1 MPVYAYNEE
10 VDREAVWAACGYH
23 PHPGQQPVHASHARH
38 KVLCCGR
45 RWGKSLS
52 AAMDIFPDLLMPN
65 QEWWIVGPQY
75 VLGEREFRQ
84 VHNACKKMRI
94 GDSTLASMK
103 GFREV
108 YNLQSGDMRIH
119 FPWNTT
125 IRVVSAERTS
135 SLQGEGLAG
144 VIMSEAAE
152 HVERTWLQYVRPALS
167 DKGGRSIW
175 ASTPKGFNFFYDAW
189 MRGADPDEDEWSS
202 WASPT
207 WENTAVFSGRD
218 DPEILQA
225 ERELSQMLF
234 DQEYGAKFTAYE
246 GLIYPEFDAD
256 IHVTPITYQPH
267 FKNFWGID
275 FGYSVPWVCL
285 DIMVD
290 PMDNVYIWREY
301 QQKFGSTMD
310 HAMALQNRDNP
321 DGFHM
326 DAAFAD
332 PAGPGD
338 ISTLNKLIGSVWGMP
353 REVTVEE
360 GYEAVKSK
368 LKPQPGPFDLM
379 SLRMILP
386 EYAPKAAGMPK
397 LFIDPSCRDLIR
409 QMTTLRCIEEAR
421 SGKLD
426 PKQGQVKKDDH
437 GPDALRYA
445 LSCIFVLGYGN
456 SLKSAYAPKAQAAAG
471 FFARGSQETQTP
483 RLGVG
488 NVFNLDRGPAPW
500 RS

>member
-1 MPVYAYNEE
+1 MPVFAYNDV
-10 VDREAVWAACGYH
+10 VDREAVWKAVGYS
-23 PHPGQQPVHASHARH
+23 PHPGQIPFHESTARH

-52 AAMDIFPDLLMPN
+52 AGMDVFPDLLMPN

-84 VHNACKKMRI
+84 VHNACQKFYW
-94 GDSTLASMK
+94 GDTRLVDMK

-167 DKGGRSIW
+167 DKGGRSVW

-189 MRGADPDEDEWSS
+189 MRGADPSEEEWQS
-202 WASPT
+202 WSSPT
-207 WENTAVFSGRD
+207 WENSAVFSGRD

-225 ERELSQMLF
+225 ERELSKMLF
-234 DQEYGAKFTAYE
+234 EQEYGARFTAFE
-246 GLIYPEFDAD
+246 GLIYPEFDPK
-256 IHVTPITYQPH
+256 IHVTPIVYQPA
-267 FKNFWGID
+267 FRNFWGID

-285 DIMVD
+285 DIMLD
-290 PMDNVYIWREY
+290 PMDNIYVWREY
-301 QQKFGSTMD
+301 QVKFGSTID
-310 HAMALQNRDNP
+310 HADALKERENP
-321 DGFHM
+321 EGFHM
-326 DAAFAD
+326 EAAFAD
-332 PAGPGD
+332 PASPGD
-338 ISTLNKLIGSVWGMP
+338 IATLNRYIGGVWGMP

-360 GYEAVKSK
+360 GYEAIKAK
-368 LKPQPGPFDLM
+368 LKPQPGPYDFL
-379 SLRMILP
+379 SLRQTLP
-386 EYAPKAAGMPK
+386 EYVPQAEGLPK
-397 LFIDPSCRDLIR
+397 LFIDPSCTNLIR

-445 LSCIFVLGYGN
+445 LSCIFVLGYGG
-456 SLKSAYAPKAQAAAG
+456 SLRAAYSEQKAAAG
-471 FFARGSQETQTP
+471 GWFATDRSTQTP
-483 RLGVG
+483 RLQREGV
-488 NVFNLDRGPAPW
+488 FRFERGPAPW
-500 RS
+500 RQ